1 MRAFDQDRTTQEEWE
16 MEMQE
21 AGIWARSR
29 APAKEVYKTAN
40 LDDTDRRMHPGWW
53 LLPSAVLG
61 SMSWVGILY
70 LVFW

>member
-1 MRAFDQDRTTQEEWE
+1 
-16 MEMQE
+16 MQE